1 MPDIDIQERLRSVP
15 LFAAFSEK
23 QIRRIADAGKQ
34 VEFPEGKVVA
44 REDQSGEGFHVILEG
59 RVSVNVHGEER
70 ATLGPGQFFGEM
82 SLIDGKPRSAT
93 VTVIEPTKTFSITSW
108 EFHPLLDDADFTK
121 GLLAELAA
129 RIRASERSPTH

>member
-34 VEFPEGKVVA
+34 VEFPEGRVVA

-93 VTVIEPTKTFSITSW
+93 VTVIEPTTTFSITSW

>member
-1 MPDIDIQERLRSVP
+1 MPESDIQQRLRSVP

-23 QIRRIADAGKQ
+23 QLRRIADAGKQ
-34 VEFPEGKVVA
+34 VELPEGRVVA

-59 RVSVNVHGEER
+59 KVSVNVHGQER

-82 SLIDGKPRSAT
+82 SLIDGQPRSAT
-93 VTVIEPTKTFSITSW
+93 VTVIEPTTTFSITSW

>member
-23 QIRRIADAGKQ
+23 QLRRIADAGKQ

>member
-1 MPDIDIQERLRSVP
+1 MPDTDIVQRLRSVP

-23 QIRRIADAGKQ
+23 QIRRIAEAGKQ
-34 VEFPEGKVVA
+34 VKLPEGRVVA

-93 VTVIEPTKTFSITSW
+93 VTVIEPTTTFSITSW

>member
-1 MPDIDIQERLRSVP
+1 MPDADIQERLRSVP
-15 LFAAFSEK
+15 LFAGFTDK
-23 QIRRIADAGKQ
+23 QLRRIGDAGKK
-34 VEFPEGKVVA
+34 VELPEGRVVA

-59 RVSVNVHGEER
+59 KVSVNVHGQER

-93 VTVIEPTKTFSITSW
+93 VTVVEPTTTFSITSW

>member
-1 MPDIDIQERLRSVP
+1 MDIQERLRSVP
-15 LFAAFSEK
+15 LFTAFSEK

-34 VEFPEGKVVA
+34 VEFPEGRVVA

-59 RVSVNVHGEER
+59 RVSVHVHGEER

-93 VTVIEPTKTFSITSW
+93 VTVIEPTTTFSITSW
-108 EFHPLLDDADFTK
+108 EFHPLLNDVDFTK

>member
-1 MPDIDIQERLRSVP
+1 MPGTDIQQRLRSVP
-15 LFAAFSEK
+15 LFAAFSDK
-23 QIRRIADAGKQ
+23 QIRRIADAGKK
-34 VEFPEGKVVA
+34 VELPEGRVVA

-59 RVSVNVHGEER
+59 RVSVNIRGKER

-93 VTVIEPTKTFSITSW
+93 VTVIEPTTTFSITSW

>member
-1 MPDIDIQERLRSVP
+1 MPDTDIVQRLRSVP

-23 QIRRIADAGKQ
+23 QIRRIAEAGKQ
-34 VEFPEGKVVA
+34 VKLPEGRVVA

-93 VTVIEPTKTFSITSW
+93 VTVIEPTTTFSITSW
-108 EFHPLLDDADFTK
+108 EFHPLLDDAGFTK

>member
-1 MPDIDIQERLRSVP
+1 MPDPDVQERLRSVP
-15 LFAAFSEK
+15 LFAAFSDK

-34 VEFPEGKVVA
+34 VELPEGRVVA
-44 REDQSGEGFHVILEG
+44 REDQSGEGFHVILDG
-59 RVSVNVHGEER
+59 KVSVNVHGEER

-93 VTVIEPTKTFSITSW
+93 VTVIEPTTTFSITSW

>member
-1 MPDIDIQERLRSVP
+1 MPDTDIQQRLRSVP
-15 LFAAFSEK
+15 LFAAFSDK

-34 VEFPEGKVVA
+34 VELPEGRVVA

-59 RVSVNVHGEER
+59 RVSVNIRGKER

-93 VTVIEPTKTFSITSW
+93 VTVIEPTTTFSITSW

>member
-34 VEFPEGKVVA
+34 VEFPEGRVVA

-93 VTVIEPTKTFSITSW
+93 VTVMEPTTTFSITSW

>member
-1 MPDIDIQERLRSVP
+1 

-23 QIRRIADAGKQ
+23 QLRRIADAGKQ

>member
-1 MPDIDIQERLRSVP
+1 MPDTDIQERLRSVP

-34 VEFPEGKVVA
+34 VEFPEGRVVA

-93 VTVIEPTKTFSITSW
+93 VTVIEPTTTFSITSW

>member
-1 MPDIDIQERLRSVP
+1 MPDTDIQQRLRSVP
-15 LFAAFSEK
+15 LFSAFSDK

-34 VEFPEGKVVA
+34 VELPEGRVVA

-59 RVSVNVHGEER
+59 RVSVNVRGVDR

-93 VTVIEPTKTFSITSW
+93 VTVIEPTTTFSITSW

>member
-1 MPDIDIQERLRSVP
+1 MPDTDIQERLRSVP
-15 LFAAFSEK
+15 LFAALSEK
-23 QIRRIADAGKQ
+23 QLRRIADAGKR
-34 VEFPEGKVVA
+34 VELPEGRVVA
-44 REDQSGEGFHVILEG
+44 REDRSGEGFHVILEG
-59 RVSVNVHGEER
+59 KVNVNVHGEDR

-93 VTVIEPTKTFSITSW
+93 VTVIEPTTTFSLTSW